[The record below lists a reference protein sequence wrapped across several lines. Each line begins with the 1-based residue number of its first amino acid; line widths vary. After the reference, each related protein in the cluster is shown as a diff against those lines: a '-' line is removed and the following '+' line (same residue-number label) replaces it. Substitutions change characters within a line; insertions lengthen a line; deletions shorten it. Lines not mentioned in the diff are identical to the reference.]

1 MFLFCQLLKNQ
12 INNEKNIFLRSLVLL
27 CDTVKLVNR
36 LSLIKLEMSK
46 FRDHGF
52 EVNDNTLKILKA
64 FDKI

>member
-1 MFLFCQLLKNQ
+1 MK
-12 INNEKNIFLRSLVLL
+12 KNIFLRSFVLL